1 MELLINGEWV
11 TRSRVLEV
19 KNPYDESL
27 IDTVPLASKADIDKT
42 LTGLE
47 SGFHEMKELTSLERA
62 AILHKTAQLIK
73 QNEEDLIK
81 TVAAESGKLISEART
96 EVYRSMTVVGL
107 AAEEAKRIGGE
118 VIPMDYE
125 PWGKNR
131 MGFYRLVPK
140 GIISAIAP
148 FNYPLLLSLHKIAPA
163 IASGNAVI
171 IKPASK
177 TPLATIKV
185 CRFLIEAGLPP
196 KALSV
201 VVGNSSEIGDIL
213 VSDERVAMVTFT
225 GSRAVGEYIL
235 RTAGIKMVTLELG
248 SNAAVI
254 ITEGTDL
261 EKAAKAVVRG
271 SYGNAGQICISLQRA
286 FIDKNI
292 TKPFLDILIPMVSQL
307 KVGDQFAE
315 DSDLGPMISKE
326 EASRVQT
333 WIEDA
338 VKGGANL
345 RVGGEVNGTLCSPA
359 VLTDVNLDMPVVC
372 DEVFGPLVSIVP
384 YDTIDDAFKMVNS
397 SDYGLNAG
405 IFTDNVNLAFK
416 AIKEIDVGSLII
428 NDIPGFRVDNMPY
441 GGVKKSGLGREGVR
455 FAIEE
460 MTEKRMAI
468 FTL

>member
-19 KNPYDESL
+19 KNPYDDSL
-27 IDTVPLASKADIDKT
+27 IDTVPLASKEDVDES
-42 LTGLE
+42 LNGLV
-47 SGFHEMKELTSLERA
+47 SGFREMKELSSHERA
-62 AILHKTAQLIK
+62 KILHKTAQLMK

-81 TVAAESGKLISEART
+81 TVAAESGKLISEARM
-96 EVYRSMTVVGL
+96 EVLRSMTVVGL

-131 MGFYRLVPK
+131 MGFFRLVPK
-140 GIISAIAP
+140 GIISAISP

-163 IASGNAVI
+163 IASGNAII

-225 GSRAVGEYIL
+225 GSRGVGEYIL

-271 SYGNAGQICISLQRA
+271 SFGNAGQICISLQRA
-286 FIDKNI
+286 FVEKSIY
-292 TKPFLDILIPMVSQL
+292 KPFLDVLIPQVSSL

-315 DSDLGPMISKE
+315 DSNVGPMISNK
-326 EASRVQT
+326 EASRVYS

-338 VKGGANL
+338 KKGGAKL
-345 RVGGEVNGTLCSPA
+345 LAGGKRDGTLVSPSL
-359 VLTDVNLDMPVVC
+359 LTDVDLEMPVVC
-372 DEVFGPLVSIVP
+372 DEVFGPLVSVVP
-384 YDTIDDAFKMVNS
+384 YDTIDNAFKMVNS

-405 IFTDNVNLAFK
+405 IFTNDVNLAFK
-416 AIKEIDVGSLII
+416 AIKEIEVGSLLI